1 MKCRRLLV
9 RIQSDA
15 ERFSLSNKCSIN
27 HQHESCSITYLYT
40 IFILNLF
47 ILNILI
53 TKNLSYKLCS
63 ADSRSGPIVHRLG
76 YHPARSICWCCSQ
89 SAGRTPVATYIRPHS
104 SYEMGPWGRRVG
116 TWWGRGDV
124 PILVRLG
131 PGEVMRTINSMDSSK
146 TSGSD
151 NVLTILVKMAAADI
165 AEPLSKLLNKSVKEG
180 IYPTQCK
187 RAAVKPVFKGKG
199 FCPNCARNPVLTL

>member
-53 TKNLSYKLCS
+53 TKNLSYKLCR
-63 ADSRSGPIVHRLG
+63 ADSRSGPIVHSLG
-76 YHPARSICWCCSQ
+76 YHPPGP
-89 SAGRTPVATYIRPHS
+89 SADAAHNPPEGHRAPPTSVPTRPMKWGHGDVEWGHGGDVATSPS
-104 SYEMGPWGRRVG
+104 W
-116 TWWGRGDV
+116 
-124 PILVRLG
+124 
-131 PGEVMRTINSMDSSK
+131 
-146 TSGSD
+146 
-151 NVLTILVKMAAADI
+151 
-165 AEPLSKLLNKSVKEG
+165 
-180 IYPTQCK
+180 
-187 RAAVKPVFKGKG
+187 
-199 FCPNCARNPVLTL
+199 

>member
-1 MKCRRLLV
+1 MKCRRLMV

-40 IFILNLF
+40 IFILHLF

-53 TKNLSYKLCS
+53 TKNLSYKLCR
-63 ADSRSGPIVHRLG
+63 ADSRPGPIVHSLG

-89 SAGRTPVATYIRPHS
+89 SAGRTPGATYIRPHS

-116 TWWGRGDV
+116 TWWRRGDV

-131 PGEVMRTINSMDSSK
+131 PERGYQT
-146 TSGSD
+146 T
-151 NVLTILVKMAAADI
+151 VLNCM
-165 AEPLSKLLNKSVKEG
+165 LSVGARCSV
-180 IYPTQCK
+180 
-187 RAAVKPVFKGKG
+187 
-199 FCPNCARNPVLTL
+199 